1 MVGGINMRNEILRSK
16 PNRLRVIDA
25 VIMLVISVTLLLCL
39 LPFLHIIAISLS
51 SKHAILSDLVT
62 FFPREL
68 DFHAYGIVF
77 QDARILWSMGLTIIL
92 TVTYTA
98 LSMLM
103 SICAAYPLTKDRL
116 RGRKVFMIIIVFTMF
131 FSGGLIPEYLLVKQL
146 GMLDSLSALIVPSMI
161 SAFNLIILRTFFSSI
176 PASLEES
183 AYLDG
188 SSHIGTLVR
197 IVLPLSMPA
206 LATLSLF
213 YAVSRWNGFLDA
225 LFYITNSELYPLQL
239 KLYQIVVNS
248 QITDLTAQEGASQ
261 IESVP
266 ESIKAASIVFATIPI
281 LIVYPWLQR
290 YFVSGVMIGAVKG

>member
-1 MVGGINMRNEILRSK
+1 MKNEILRSK
-16 PNRLRVIDA
+16 PYRMRVIDA

-62 FFPREL
+62 FYPREL

-77 QDARILWSMGLTIIL
+77 QDARILWSMGLTIVL

-98 LSMLM
+98 LSMVM

-116 RGRKVFMIIIVFTMF
+116 RGRKVFMMIIVFTMF

-225 LFYITNSELYPLQL
+225 LFYITNAELYPLQL

-266 ESIKAASIVFATIPI
+266 ESIKAASIIFATTPI